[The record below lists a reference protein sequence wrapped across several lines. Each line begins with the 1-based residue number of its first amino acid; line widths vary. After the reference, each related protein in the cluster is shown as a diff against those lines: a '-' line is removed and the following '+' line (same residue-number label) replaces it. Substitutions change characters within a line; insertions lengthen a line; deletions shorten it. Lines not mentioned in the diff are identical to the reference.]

1 MKLIGICTKSL
12 SEVCEQL
19 DTHGKSWA
27 YFDTKKSLKKLLSED
42 INDTIILCPNY
53 FLFKDNVE
61 ILSKLKNTVIVFGN
75 LLFLSEIVNINIID
89 IKQSSNNS
97 AFISKPINYEE
108 LFDNDFKQYSI
119 KDYSHL
125 NYTAFLYDLRMKG
138 KFGRLIFNCVNCTS
152 VGEDKTTFNRYLYDF
167 LFNHQNLKKLKNN
180 LSPFITNDYSSK
192 VFSML
197 YKYLKKN
204 EEFMGVMRF
213 IGNQLKIHKP
223 CNYAKL
229 ENKSNDIYKYNL
241 KYMVK
246 DYNMILDGKYD
257 KVIG

>member
-1 MKLIGICTKSL
+1 MKLIGICTKPL
-12 SEVCEQL
+12 STIAEQL
-19 DTHGKSWA
+19 DKHDKNWA
-27 YFDTKKSLKKLLSED
+27 YFDTKKSLKTVIENCSSD
-42 INDTIILCPNY
+42 CIILCPNY
-53 FLFKDNVE
+53 FLLKDNIKE
-61 ILSKLKNTVIVFGN
+61 LSKLKNTVVVFGN

-119 KDYSHL
+119 KDYTHL
-125 NYTAFLYDLRMKG
+125 DHTAFLHDLRLKG
-138 KFGRLIFNCVNCTS
+138 KFGRLVFGCVNCTS
-152 VGEDKTTFNRYLYDF
+152 VGENKTEFNRDLYDY
-167 LFNHQNLKKLKNN
+167 LFNHQNIKKLKTKLEVYN
-180 LSPFITNDYSSK
+180 TDEYSSK
-192 VFSML
+192 ML
-197 YKYLKKN
+197 GKLFKYFKTN
-204 EEFMGVMRF
+204 EEFMEVMKF
-213 IGNQLKIHKP
+213 IGNQLQQHKP

-229 ENKSNDIYKYNL
+229 ENKASDIYKYNL